1 MRRFIAVWLMSD
13 AVPTASPFDERFSA
27 ESPPPKPQRSWLP
40 TCLLGC
46 LGVLLVSACL
56 CGLVGVWAVRNAGT
70 WAANFARAA
79 LVNAVNES
87 QLESAEKKAIVA
99 QIDRVV
105 EQYKAGQITNV
116 DLQRILEELGQSPLM
131 GALIVYGIETKY
143 VQTSGLSDAEK
154 AAARLSL
161 QRVLRGLHEKKIV
174 LQALD
179 AALDKVCRKDSAGNR
194 QLKERVKDQDRKSV
208 V

>member
-1 MRRFIAVWLMSD
+1 
-13 AVPTASPFDERFSA
+13 
-27 ESPPPKPQRSWLP
+27 
-40 TCLLGC
+40 
-46 LGVLLVSACL
+46 
-56 CGLVGVWAVRNAGT
+56 VRNAGT

-194 QLKERVKDQDRKSV
+194 QLKERVTDQELREFVAACRAEADKAGVPDEPYLVKASDEIRKAIDRALQTRNAPDE
-208 V
+208 